1 LKTDISIYLLKSNL
15 KIFMDENNLNE
26 WVKRKVT
33 DKTDLNNNL
42 AF

>member
-1 LKTDISIYLLKSNL
+1 
-15 KIFMDENNLNE
+15 MDENNLNE